1 MEQSIQDSEVQSI
14 TVQRN
19 VFEACPLNEQRSIK
33 LNAIAETGSNST
45 ASEVPLET
53 SRDVTNSD
61 DIGANADCV

>member
-1 MEQSIQDSEVQSI
+1 MEQSIQDSEVQ
-14 TVQRN
+14 RN
-19 VFEACPLNEQRSIK
+19 VFEARPLNEQRSIK

-53 SRDVTNSD
+53 SRDVSNSD

>member
-19 VFEACPLNEQRSIK
+19 VFEARPLNELRSIK
-33 LNAIAETGSNST
+33 LNAIAETGSSST

-53 SRDVTNSD
+53 SRDVSNSD